1 MASKSEHTTQY
12 ILEKVA
18 PVFNSMGYEATSM
31 ANISAAT
38 GLTKG
43 AIYGNFENKEHL
55 AIEAFNYNVRTVI
68 WRLAA
73 EMNEK
78 ETVVAKFQAMT
89 DFYRHYYAKTV
100 DLGGCPLL
108 NAGVDS
114 NNFNSKIH
122 KRVVAVLQK
131 LQTNVALIITA
142 GIDSGEFKADLNP
155 TKLGARIVSLIQG
168 AVFTSNMLQQP
179 QHVTDMMNFIDEM
192 ILNDWKN

>member
-1 MASKSEHTTQY
+1 MTSKSEHTTQY

-31 ANISAAT
+31 ASISAAT

-43 AIYGNFENKEHL
+43 AIYGNFDNKEHL
-55 AIEAFNYNVRTVI
+55 AVEAFNYNVRTVI

-73 EMNEK
+73 EMNKQES
-78 ETVVAKFQAMT
+78 VLAKFQTMT
-89 DFYRHYYAKTV
+89 DFYRNYYAKTV

-122 KRVVAVLQK
+122 KRVVTVLQK
-131 LQTNVALIITA
+131 LQGNMALIIST
-142 GIDSGEFKADLNP
+142 GMENGELRSDLDPN
-155 TKLGARIVSLIQG
+155 KLGARVVSLIQG
-168 AVFTSNMLQQP
+168 AVFTSNMLQTP
-179 QHVTDMMNFIDEM
+179 RHITDMMDFIDDM
-192 ILNDWKN
+192 ILNNWKK